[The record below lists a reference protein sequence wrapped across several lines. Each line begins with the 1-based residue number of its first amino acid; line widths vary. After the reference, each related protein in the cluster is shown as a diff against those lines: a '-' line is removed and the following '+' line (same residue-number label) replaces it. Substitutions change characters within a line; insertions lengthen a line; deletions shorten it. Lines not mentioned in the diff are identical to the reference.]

1 MRIHTTKFA
10 VVAIAFISTSGA
22 AFSQGLEGDVSR
34 LTDEVRQLRQTI
46 DARRAQPS
54 GLDAMAAAIEAR
66 GEAVWQIEEAK
77 ANAACAGEPSRL
89 ATRAC
94 INNFL
99 GYDPVEINARRNG
112 Q

>member
-1 MRIHTTKFA
+1 MRKHMIKAGLAA
-10 VVAIAFISTSGA
+10 VAFLATGGA
-22 AFSQGLEGDVSR
+22 AFSQEADIGQ
-34 LTDEVRQLRQTI
+34 LTDEVRQLRQSI
-46 DARRAQPS
+46 EARRPQPS

-77 ANAACAGEPSRL
+77 ANVACATEESRF

-94 INNFL
+94 IKNFL
-99 GYDPVEINARRNG
+99 GYDPIESYARRNG